1 MKKNHTD
8 HKQGYMLVTILLLI
22 TVLSIGL
29 ASLIT
34 VGSQQTFTA
43 RRMSNKTK
51 ALAYAEAGVEYAFS
65 ILKEDFMNK
74 EDINN
79 FIRTGGKKNEDGNA
93 SNPYGFG
100 NFTLTISAV
109 GENDRYCIVRSTGEC
124 NGYNFTAEVVAEDKL
139 AGEPEDSETTAD
151 PTEIVLP
158 NIPVVSNGP
167 YTLGGDV
174 NVSGIDGSTPSI
186 HSNTSGDVSQKQS
199 KENYFMTT
207 TGNWTGK
214 TPNNGQTGYPEQ
226 YIPEIP
232 LEAYETAAHIINAG
246 DSIPNPVP
254 GGILYIDNP
263 SESETT
269 LNLSGLGDIEASII
283 LAAGLS
289 VKITQGT
296 TLTPGTNPDNGQP
309 YALSIVP
316 KGGDFEL
323 NGGNITGLLYLPN
336 GDFTMQGNPEITGQ
350 VLVNGDTIW
359 RGTPDVFV
367 YTDIILNPPT
377 VTPTTTTRPQDVW
390 IGAWQK

>member
-79 FIRTGGKKNEDGNA
+79 FIRTGGKKNGDGNA

-139 AGEPEDSETTAD
+139 AGEPEDSETTGD

-158 NIPVVSNGP
+158 NIPVVSNGS
-167 YTLGGDV
+167 YKLGGDV
-174 NVSGIDGSTPSI
+174 YVSGIDGSTPSI
-186 HSNTSGDVSQKQS
+186 HSNTSGNVLNKQA
-199 KENYFMTT
+199 KEDYFLTT

-214 TPNNGQTGYPEQ
+214 TPKNGQTGYPEQ
-226 YIPEIP
+226 QIPAIP
-232 LEAYETAAHIINAG
+232 LEVYEAAARTIDAG
-246 DSIPNPVP
+246 EDIPNSVS

-263 SESETT
+263 NETET
-269 LNLSGLGDIEASII
+269 EIDLGGLGNIQATII
-283 LAAGLS
+283 LAEGLS
-289 VKITQGT
+289 VRITQGT
-296 TLTPGTNPDNGQP
+296 TLTPGINPDNGQP

-316 KGGDFEL
+316 KGGNFTL
-323 NGGNITGLLYLPN
+323 RGGDITGLLYLPN
-336 GDFTMQGNPEITGQ
+336 GNFTMSGNPKITGQ
-350 VLVNGDTIW
+350 ILINGDTTW
-359 RGTPDVFV
+359 TGTPDAFV
-367 YTDIILNPPT
+367 YSETILNPPT